1 MKKKKKEDWSVEE
14 KVQVEST
21 IKRFRIDYTFSRS
34 KSLIYSFYDWLLSL
48 HFPPPPPS
56 FKYIIKLSTSLLLI
70 IVKAK
75 KILYLGRKKKKK
87 NFEIWY

>member
-48 HFPPPPPS
+48 HFPPPPS

-70 IVKAK
+70 IAKAK

-87 NFEIWY
+87 KNFEIWY